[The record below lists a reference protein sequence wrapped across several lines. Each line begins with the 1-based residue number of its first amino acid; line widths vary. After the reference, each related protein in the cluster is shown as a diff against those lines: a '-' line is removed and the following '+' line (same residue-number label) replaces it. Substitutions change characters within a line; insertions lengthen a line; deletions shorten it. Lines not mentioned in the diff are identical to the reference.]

1 MTAARWVAA
10 ALFVVAGVILGFA
23 IAALFITSTWGGVFT
38 AVPCSDEETNPAS
51 LCRNGYYAH
60 GWLGWVLLVGGL
72 ILATAVG
79 VVGALVA
86 RRADPRN
93 TLTGAG

>member
-1 MTAARWVAA
+1 M
-10 ALFVVAGVILGFA
+10 FVVAGIILGLA
-23 IAALFITSTWGGVFT
+23 LAAVWITATWGGVFT

-72 ILATAVG
+72 ILATGVG
-79 VVGALVA
+79 LLGAVVGH
-86 RRADPRN
+86 RTDTDRE
-93 TLTGAG
+93 G